1 MFFGTP
7 QMLKQISVDS
17 SFAFLGKTIQPVQTP
32 KDLGLIMDSILSFD
46 EHIKQSVSFCI
57 KKLYQI
63 NRINSRND
71 YSMTSLFQAVLL
83 FYCLALNKLEE
94 HLTM

>member
-1 MFFGTP
+1 
-7 QMLKQISVDS
+7 MLKQIPVDI
-17 SFAFLGKTIQPVQTP
+17 SFAFLGKTIRPVQAA

-46 EHIKQSVSFCI
+46 EHIKQSVSSCI
-57 KKLYQI
+57 QKLYQI

-71 YSMTSLFQAVLL
+71 YSITSLFQAVLL
-83 FYCLALNKLEE
+83 FYCLVLNKFEE